1 MVNVMHIALYAGE
14 GLQADD
20 LLTFAKPFIT
30 TLARQLTLIAPTEEQ
45 STLDEILTRLQL
57 DPTIT
62 VRRWCQEESFTLAIL
77 KAVQTVHPDVLLL
90 PAFTAR
96 ATPLEWWLRREEF
109 NLLRML
115 PVSFLRVH
123 GRITPIRQILLAS
136 AGGEQSLR
144 CIPLARQIAQAFQAT
159 VTVLHVVSQEVVY
172 FEGFAASPL
181 SGETALQIDEATATV
196 LHRMVAALAT
206 EGVSCR
212 LQVINGLVEETLLTE
227 CQHYDLFVIGSHLA
241 DDVEPTSQWLRF
253 LRRIS
258 LQDVTRD
265 LLEGSPI
272 PVLVVR

>member
-1 MVNVMHIALYAGE
+1 
-14 GLQADD
+14 
-20 LLTFAKPFIT
+20 
-30 TLARQLTLIAPTEEQ
+30 
-45 STLDEILTRLQL
+45 
-57 DPTIT
+57 
-62 VRRWCQEESFTLAIL
+62 
-77 KAVQTVHPDVLLL
+77 
-90 PAFTAR
+90 
-96 ATPLEWWLRREEF
+96 
-109 NLLRML
+109 
-115 PVSFLRVH
+115 
-123 GRITPIRQILLAS
+123 
-136 AGGEQSLR
+136 
-144 CIPLARQIAQAFQAT
+144 
-159 VTVLHVVSQEVVY
+159 
-172 FEGFAASPL
+172 L

>member
-1 MVNVMHIALYAGE
+1 MHIALYAGE

-136 AGGEQSLR
+136 AGGEQSIR
-144 CIPLARQIAQAFQAT
+144 CVPLVSQIARAFQAT